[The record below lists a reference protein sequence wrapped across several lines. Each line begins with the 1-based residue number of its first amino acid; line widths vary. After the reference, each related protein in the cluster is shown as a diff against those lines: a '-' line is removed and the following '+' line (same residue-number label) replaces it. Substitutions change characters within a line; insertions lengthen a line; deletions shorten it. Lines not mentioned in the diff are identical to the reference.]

1 MRCIIIAAGMGSRL
15 EHYTDERPKCMVEVG
30 GRSILDHQLEAL
42 RANGVEDLH
51 IVRGYL
57 AERLVVEGAT
67 YWANEAYREN
77 NILHSLFRAKQAMDG
92 AFLSTYSDIVYE
104 AGVVERLLASEGD
117 IVLVVD
123 RGWSRAYVGRE
134 DHPVE
139 QAELV
144 EVDEATGNVKRV
156 GKWVGPQ
163 DAVGEFIGLAKYS
176 EQGARWMRE
185 VWEELCEQYG
195 LEDRFHHAEKFR
207 KAYLAD
213 MFTELI
219 ERGHAV
225 KIVVIDGGWREID
238 TVQDLERVN
247 REGYASRGDA

>member
-42 RANGVEDLH
+42 RANGVDDLH

-57 AERLVVEGAT
+57 ADRLVVPGAT
-67 YWANEAYREN
+67 YWANEEYREN
-77 NILHSLFRAKQAMDG
+77 NILHSLFRAKEAMEG

-104 AGVVERLLASEGD
+104 ASVVERLLESEAE
-117 IVLVVD
+117 IALVVD
-123 RGWSRAYVGRE
+123 RGWSRAYEGRE

-144 EVDEATGNVKRV
+144 EVDEEGQVTRV
-156 GKWVGPQ
+156 GKWVGPER
-163 DAVGEFIGLAKYS
+163 AVGEFIGLAKYS
-176 EQGARWMRE
+176 AQGARWMRE
-185 VWEELCEQYG
+185 VWEELVEAYD
-195 LEDRFHHAEKFR
+195 LDAPFHHAAMFR

-213 MFTELI
+213 MFEELI
-219 ERGHAV
+219 ARGYPV
-225 KIVVIDGGWREID
+225 QIVEIDGGWREID

-247 REGYASRGDA
+247 REGYASRSR

>member
-15 EHYTDERPKCMVEVG
+15 EHYTAERPKCMVQVG

-42 RANGVEDLH
+42 RANGVDDLH

-57 AERLVVEGAT
+57 ADRLVVEGAT
-67 YWANEAYREN
+67 YWANEEYRDN
-77 NILHSLFRAKQAMDG
+77 NILHSLFRAREAMRG

-104 AGVVERLLASEGD
+104 ASVVERLLESEGD

-123 RGWSRAYVGRE
+123 RQWDRAYVGRE

-144 EVDEATGNVKRV
+144 EVDAATGNVARV
-156 GKWVGPQ
+156 GKWVGPEE
-163 DAVGEFIGLAKYS
+163 AVGEFIGLAKYS
-176 EQGARWMRE
+176 EQGASWMRE
-185 VWEELCEQYG
+185 VWEELCESYG
-195 LEDRFHHAEKFR
+195 LDDPFQHAAKFR

-213 MFTELI
+213 MFTELVA
-219 ERGHAV
+219 RGYPV
-225 KIVVIDGGWREID
+225 RIVAIDGGWREID

-247 REGYASRGDA
+247 REGYASNRDE